1 MLGFRYIEVLVTFS
15 LVFHKNILISF
26 SGKSF
31 LLGKLRDEMKNFT
44 KEWIIEPT
52 FENSP
57 LVFVLILH
65 LALVFGM
72 ISWLLSYLAINL
84 GAHASIVAVG
94 IAFAII
100 LVTYLFLFGIMKF
113 TRISHHANIYD
124 LKMFLGKWFNS
135 LKLIVNVGFSHPP
148 GPDWAGANDSATI
161 RPLRLLF
168 TDQTKG

>member
-1 MLGFRYIEVLVTFS
+1 MESCGYVPPTHRSLGNLLFS
-15 LVFHKNILISF
+15 HYQRMFWLFF

-72 ISWLLSYLAINL
+72 VSWLLSYLAINL

-94 IAFAII
+94 IAFGII
-100 LVTYLFLFGIMKF
+100 LLTYLFLFGIMKF
-113 TRISHHANIYD
+113 TRISHHANIYVRAHH
-124 LKMFLGKWFNS
+124 MFSRIL
-135 LKLIVNVGFSHPP
+135 
-148 GPDWAGANDSATI
+148 
-161 RPLRLLF
+161 
-168 TDQTKG
+168 